1 MVVLDASSLKL
12 PPEPP
17 SSSSEQLGL
26 RDLRGLRPRPPG
38 SARSLGSMVLSVE
51 PLPESKKKENADSS
65 SSEETQVSKL

>member
-26 RDLRGLRPRPPG
+26 RDLRLRPRPPG

-51 PLPESKKKENADSS
+51 PLPEDKKTENAESS